1 MSVTVDKQD
10 LERDNLA
17 KKISVLWSTWDN
29 QRQGKKNEWSELRN
43 FVFATDTTTTSNRVL
58 PWKNSTTFPKLCQ
71 IRDNLHSNYLA
82 SLFPND
88 DWLKWEA
95 YDQQSNTKTIA
106 ENITYYMLDRTRE
119 GGFREEVD
127 KLLYDYIDYGNA
139 FCTREL
145 VYEIRETNS
154 GPVEVFIG
162 PRIKRISPL
171 DIVFDATAE
180 SFEKAPKIVRKL
192 ISIAD
197 LVAAS
202 ENDLEKNY
210 LKGALKKRQELLKKA
225 YGYKVEDFS
234 KAEGFS
240 LDGFGNY
247 FEYLDSDVVELL
259 EYYGDIY
266 DKDSEKLHRGRV
278 ITVIDRMFV
287 LRNEPFDS
295 WDSYPPIFHV
305 GWRTRTDNLW
315 AAGPLDNL
323 VGMQYRIDH
332 IQNLKADAMD
342 MSVIPPLVIQGEV
355 EQFDYGPGC
364 EIHVDEGGGVAE
376 LGRNTQWVLQADNET
391 ALLEQHMEEF
401 AGAPREAMG
410 IRTPGE
416 KTMFEVQQLQ
426 NAAGR
431 IFQEKAT
438 AFEFFMEKALNSMFK
453 AAVANFNS
461 SVIIRVI
468 SSDLGAEIFRQIT
481 KDDLNASGV
490 LRPIGARHYAAQS
503 QLFQNLLQ
511 IFNSPIYQL
520 IQPHL
525 SSKNLATLVEDVLG
539 LQRFSIIRPYVGLE
553 EQSETQQMVN
563 YMQQDN
569 EVAALREVEEG
580 FM

>member
-1 MSVTVDKQD
+1 MSVSVDKQD

-17 KKISVLWSTWDN
+17 KKISVLWSTWDS

-43 FVFATDTTTTSNRVL
+43 FVFATDTSTTTNSVL

-95 YDQQSNTKTIA
+95 YDQQSNTKAIA

-210 LKGALKKRQELLKKA
+210 LKGVLKKRQDFLKKA
-225 YGYKVEDFS
+225 YGYKVEDFP

-266 DKDSEKLHRGRV
+266 DKDSGELHRGRV

-287 LRNEPFDS
+287 VRNEPFDS
-295 WDSYPPIFHV
+295 WDAYPPIFHV

-342 MSVIPPLVIQGEV
+342 ISVIPPLVIQGEV

-364 EIHVDEGGGVAE
+364 EIHIDEGGGVAE

-490 LRPIGARHYAAQS
+490 LRPMGARHYAVQS

-553 EQSETQQMVN
+553 EQSETQQIAN
-563 YMQQDN
+563 YMQQEN
-569 EVAALREVEEG
+569 EVATLREAEEG

>member
-1 MSVTVDKQD
+1 
-10 LERDNLA
+10 
-17 KKISVLWSTWDN
+17 
-29 QRQGKKNEWSELRN
+29 
-43 FVFATDTTTTSNRVL
+43 
-58 PWKNSTTFPKLCQ
+58 
-71 IRDNLHSNYLA
+71 
-82 SLFPND
+82 
-88 DWLKWEA
+88 
-95 YDQQSNTKTIA
+95 
-106 ENITYYMLDRTRE
+106 
-119 GGFREEVD
+119 
-127 KLLYDYIDYGNA
+127 
-139 FCTREL
+139 
-145 VYEIRETNS
+145 
-154 GPVEVFIG
+154 
-162 PRIKRISPL
+162 
-171 DIVFDATAE
+171 
-180 SFEKAPKIVRKL
+180 
-192 ISIAD
+192 
-197 LVAAS
+197 
-202 ENDLEKNY
+202 
-210 LKGALKKRQELLKKA
+210 
-225 YGYKVEDFS
+225 
-234 KAEGFS
+234 
-240 LDGFGNY
+240 
-247 FEYLDSDVVELL
+247 
-259 EYYGDIY
+259 
-266 DKDSEKLHRGRV
+266 
-278 ITVIDRMFV
+278 
-287 LRNEPFDS
+287 
-295 WDSYPPIFHV
+295 
-305 GWRTRTDNLW
+305 
-315 AAGPLDNL
+315 
-323 VGMQYRIDH
+323 MQYRIDH

-342 MSVIPPLVIQGEV
+342 ISVIPPLIIQGEV

-490 LRPIGARHYAAQS
+490 LRPMGARHYAAQS